1 MIFWYLLCAQIKI
14 SLMNIKKSSA
24 IFIHLISIAVLLYLI
39 KSGSDPL
46 WDKVGISTAILMEL
60 NLLRILQEQT

>member
-1 MIFWYLLCAQIKI
+1 
-14 SLMNIKKSSA
+14 MNIKKSSA

-60 NLLRILQEQT
+60 NLLRILQEQA